1 VWTGFDRVPRAE
13 VRIMP
18 NQVLQWPIT
27 THEFALVAGPVNA
40 KQRDSFE
47 AEWEQGLRQEYVRGG
62 GITPLPLAM

>member
-1 VWTGFDRVPRAE
+1 
-13 VRIMP
+13 MP